1 MKVFVAG
8 ATGAIGRRLVPALV
22 DDGHEVTGMTARAG
36 GGEDAVRALGAEPVV
51 ADGLEAEAVRRA
63 VFAAEPEVV
72 VHEMTGL
79 GGVASYRNFDRSFE
93 LTNRLRTTG
102 LDNLLDAATAVGAR
116 RFVAQSFGNWNYAP
130 EGGPVKTEADPLDP
144 DPPATMSK
152 SLGAIRYLE
161 RAVLESEE
169 VEGVVLRYANL
180 YGPGASMGKGGGLL
194 DQVRGRK
201 VPIIGDGAG
210 VWSFIHLDD
219 AAGATALAVDRGA
232 PGVYNVAD
240 DEPAAAS
247 AWVPELARIA
257 GAKPPRRVPAW
268 LARPLAGEAAV
279 SMFTRIRGAS
289 NAKAKRELGWAL
301 TYPSWRDGFRHG
313 ITATPSAATADQRS
327 RAHARHG

>member
-36 GGEDAVRALGAEPVV
+36 AGEDAVRALGAEPVV
-51 ADGLEAEAVRRA
+51 ADGLDAEAVRRA

-116 RFVAQSFGNWNYAP
+116 RFVAQSFGNWNYAR
-130 EGGPVKTEADPLDP
+130 EGGPVKTEADPLRP

-161 RAVLESEE
+161 RAVLESDEL
-169 VEGVVLRYANL
+169 EGVVLRYANL
-180 YGPGASMGKGGGLL
+180 YGPGASMR
-194 DQVRGRK
+194 QGRRAAR
-201 VPIIGDGAG
+201 PGA
-210 VWSFIHLDD
+210 
-219 AAGATALAVDRGA
+219 GA
-232 PGVYNVAD
+232 PGADHRPTARASGRSSTSTTRPTRRRSPWRVA
-240 DEPAAAS
+240 PPASTTWPTTSRLPPRSGYRSWRGLRRQAAAPGS
-247 AWVPELARIA
+247 
-257 GAKPPRRVPAW
+257 G
-268 LARPLAGEAAV
+268 LAGPPA
-279 SMFTRIRGAS
+279 RGGGGGVDVHAHPGRV

-313 ITATPSAATADQRS
+313 ITATPSAATPDQRS